1 MVFHPR
7 LTRRTALRWG
17 MSGSALGGLF
27 GVAGTGLLGR
37 QVGTPDPLTGTP
49 AAGHDGGHDTAG
61 HSSSVTVAVL
71 ERLPFGGS
79 LRIRLGDAEHL
90 IGPPFAPSIR
100 VNGSRTS
107 CDGSPSPL

>member
-1 MVFHPR
+1 
-7 LTRRTALRWG
+7 

-49 AAGHDGGHDTAG
+49 VAGHDGGHDTVG
-61 HSSSVTVAVL
+61 HSPSVTVAVP
-71 ERLPFGGS
+71 EKLPFDGS
-79 LRIRLGDAEHL
+79 LRIRVGDAEHL
-90 IGPPFAPSIR
+90 IGPPLATSVRIT
-100 VNGSRTS
+100 GSRTS